1 MYAQYGQ
8 CSRGGHDMKVT
19 ETQTIKLQATNHSN
33 WKIKTSYLVQIVE
46 TQKIIGKVSSSSGH
60 WTASFRGEYLA
71 MFLTRKDAIAFL
83 LSSWNK
89 KHEVK

>member
-1 MYAQYGQ
+1 ME
-8 CSRGGHDMKVT
+8 VT

-33 WKIKTSYLVQIVE
+33 WRIKSSYLVQIVE
-46 TQKIIGKVSSSSGH
+46 TKKIIGKVSSSSGL

-71 MFLTRKDAIAFL
+71 MFFTRKDAVAFL